1 MVSVFDAQRVFCLS
15 CVLLDVICMDRDW
28 IINVPKPTL
37 SPYCNLCKSHHLSD
51 EFSKR
56 GTSPVPNSSVAQ
68 SVISMT
74 KIAMLIWQPDFDLQR
89 CTEAHVLWLPSLV
102 FTHVLLH
109 RSSNA
114 EWIEH
119 AFASA
124 HLKSLQTSEV
134 SSKPLNC
141 DDLCLCSYHR
151 RNQHIQPCNSH
162 AKWWNDLS

>member
-74 KIAMLIWQPDFDLQR
+74 KIAMLIWQPDFDLHWSSCSVASISSFYS
-89 CTEAHVLWLPSLV
+89 CTIAPQQQCWMDWTCLCVSALKV
-102 FTHVLLH
+102 
-109 RSSNA
+109 
-114 EWIEH
+114 
-119 AFASA
+119 SA
-124 HLKSLQTSEV
+124 HKWSVIEASQLWWPLSLQ
-134 SSKPLNC
+134 L
-141 DDLCLCSYHR
+141 
-151 RNQHIQPCNSH
+151 SH
-162 AKWWNDLS
+162 KKSTYSTM